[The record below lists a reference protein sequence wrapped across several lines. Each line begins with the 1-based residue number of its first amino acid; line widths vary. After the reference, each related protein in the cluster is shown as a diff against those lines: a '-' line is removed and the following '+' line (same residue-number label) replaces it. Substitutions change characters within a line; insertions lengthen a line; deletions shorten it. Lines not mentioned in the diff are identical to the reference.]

1 MKTTP
6 FLRRSAAFTMI
17 ELALC
22 IAVTGF
28 ALVAIIGVLPTGMN
42 AQKRNRE
49 ETIINA
55 DAQYWLEAIRNGSVD
70 LRDLVDYVDIIR
82 ITSSNKLTGAYD
94 VTHFAG
100 PRWKTLVGFSP
111 PQNRARFF
119 DDLNPRS
126 AHQGLVS
133 ATNIIGLLSQP
144 KVFPH
149 PSGDSRKNLTNEVL
163 AIVRSITGSGIEK
176 PTRDPGSTSSEAA
189 LDFAFKYAMTVELLP
204 YATFPLDSPDAPRL
218 QNLGNYLYDLK
229 LTFEWPVFFV
239 EGKLRTGH
247 GRRIFRTQVAGNLY
261 QEPNSSRPG
270 DWDYNRRYLRRD
282 EFVTKQP

>member
-6 FLRRSAAFTMI
+6 SFRRSTAFTMV

-22 IAVTGF
+22 IAVAGI

-42 AQKRNRE
+42 VQKKNRE

-55 DAQYWLEAIRNGSVD
+55 DAQYWLEAIRNGSIGLQD
-70 LRDLVDYVDIIR
+70 LTNYVDVIR
-82 ITSSNKLTGAYD
+82 ITSSNNITGSYD
-94 VTHFAG
+94 VSHFVGA
-100 PRWKTLVGFSP
+100 RWKSLVGFNP

-119 DDLNPRS
+119 DDINPKS
-126 AHQGLVS
+126 GYQGLIS
-133 ATNIIGLLSQP
+133 AANIVGLMSQP

-149 PSGDSRKNLTNEVL
+149 SSGNSSKNLTNEVL
-163 AIVRSITGSGIEK
+163 AIVRAITGSAIEK
-176 PTRDPGSTSSEAA
+176 PARDPRSTNFQAA

-204 YATFPLDSPDAPRL
+204 YAAFSPDSPDAARL
-218 QNLGNYLYDLK
+218 HNMGNSLYDLK

-239 EGKLRTGH
+239 GGKLRTGQ
-247 GRRIFRTQVAGNLY
+247 GRRVFRTQVAGALY
-261 QEPNSSRPG
+261 EEPIASRPEA
-270 DWDYNRRYLRRD
+270 WDYNRRYLRRD